1 MPHAHASSS
10 QAFAPAP
17 QSARRGSLLLAVLG
31 AAVLGPAGV
40 AAAAPSV
47 PDGFTITTFAPVP
60 VSTPVTVGADDI
72 TRLDGHD
79 FVGFNNSVPKT
90 GPAAT
95 GPQNSTVVQYN
106 DDGTIA
112 NTFSVRG
119 RVDGL
124 GADAAN
130 HRVIVTTNEDGNSTI
145 HTLQPSAVTPVVD
158 YTYSPNPSASADT
171 THDNTLQ
178 TGGGTDAVQVIN
190 GKIYLAASNPNDLT
204 AAANPNPKATATF
217 QVTLSQSAGVNTAT
231 LTPTFADDATAS
243 VGGGASG
250 TTTLALTDPDSN
262 AAVPFFASLYGGDY
276 VLDSQ
281 ADQQLI
287 FVNGIDSASSFGP
300 SNLTQLPLT
309 HDDPSKPA
317 STLGAGVDDIR
328 WSEGDSGSLIVVDG
342 KSNIVYKIT
351 GPFSAFQAF
360 AALDTLGANAN
371 TTEVDALDS
380 ATGKLKPFATGFGT
394 AKGLLW
400 VPNSRSEG
408 PQSPPDQDEQGDNGG
423 GNAGGGGD
431 GAGGGDHHGGHGGH
445 HPHKPI
451 KAHHHARKTSKH
463 RHHHRHSP
471 RHARHHG

>member
-1 MPHAHASSS
+1 MPAAYASSS

-17 QSARRGSLLLAVLG
+17 RGARRGSLLLAVLG
-31 AAVLGPAGV
+31 VAALGPAGV
-40 AAAAPSV
+40 AAATPSV
-47 PDGFTITTFAPVP
+47 PDGFTITSFAPPP
-60 VSTPVTVGADDI
+60 VASPATVGADDI

-79 FVGFNNSVPKT
+79 FVGFNNGVPKT

-95 GPQNSTVVQYN
+95 GPQNSTVVEYN

-145 HTLQPSAVTPVVD
+145 HTLEPTATTPVVD

-217 QVTLSQSAGVNTAT
+217 QVTLSGTTAT
-231 LTPTFADDATAS
+231 LTPTFPDDATAS
-243 VGGGASG
+243 VGGGGSG

-262 AAVPFFASLYGGDY
+262 AAVPFFAPFFGGDY

-287 FVNGIDSASSFGP
+287 FVNGIDSSSSFGP
-300 SNLTQLPLT
+300 GNLTQLSLK
-309 HDDPSKPA
+309 HDDPSNPG

-342 KSNIVYKIT
+342 KTNVVYRIT
-351 GPFSAFQAF
+351 GPFPAFGAF
-360 AALDTLGANAN
+360 ASLDTLGANAN
-371 TTEVDALDS
+371 TTEVDALDP
-380 ATGKLKPFATGFGT
+380 ATGKLSPFATGFGT

-400 VPNSRSEG
+400 VSSTG
-408 PQSPPDQDEQGDNGG
+408 PEERPEEDGQGDNGG
-423 GNAGGGGD
+423 GNGGGG
-431 GAGGGDHHGGHGGH
+431 GGGDHHGGDGNHHHG
-445 HPHKPI
+445 HKHK
-451 KAHHHARKTSKH
+451 KAHHHSHKVSKH
-463 RHHHRHSP
+463 RHHHGRSAHSG
-471 RHARHHG
+471 RATRR

>member
-1 MPHAHASSS
+1 MPHVHASSS
-10 QAFAPAP
+10 QAFAPALRG
-17 QSARRGSLLLAVLG
+17 ARRGSLLLAALG
-31 AAVLGPAGV
+31 VTTLGPAGI

-47 PDGFTITTFAPVP
+47 PDGFTITTFAPAP
-60 VSTPVTVGADDI
+60 VTTPTTVGADDI

-79 FVGFNNSVPKT
+79 FVGLNNGVPKT

-95 GPQNSTVVQYN
+95 GPQNSTVVEYN

-112 NTFSVRG
+112 NTFSVHG

-145 HTLQPSAVTPVVD
+145 HTLEPAAATPVVD

-204 AAANPNPKATATF
+204 SAANPNPKATATF
-217 QVTLSQSAGVNTAT
+217 QVTLSGTAAT

-243 VGGGASG
+243 VGGGGSG

-262 AAVPFFASLYGGDY
+262 AEVPFFASLYGGDY

-287 FVNGIDSASSFGP
+287 FVNGIDTAGSFGAG
-300 SNLTQLPLT
+300 NLTQLPLT
-309 HDDPSKPA
+309 HDDPSKPG
-317 STLGAGVDDIR
+317 SMLGAGVDDIR

-342 KSNIVYKIT
+342 KSNTVYRIT
-351 GPFSAFQAF
+351 GPFPAFQAF
-360 AALDTLGANAN
+360 AALDTLGASAN
-371 TTEVDALDS
+371 TTEVDALDP
-380 ATGKLKPFATGFGT
+380 ATGKLRPFATGFGT

-400 VPNSRSEG
+400 VPNRDSQG
-408 PQSPPDQDEQGDNGG
+408 PQGPPDQGGPGGPGQGND
-423 GNAGGGGD
+423 GGD
-431 GAGGGDHHGGHGGH
+431 GGGDHHGDGNHDGHKHKKGH
-445 HPHKPI
+445 HRARKSSSHKHHG
-451 KAHHHARKTSKH
+451 HHHSSRGRK
-463 RHHHRHSP
+463 
-471 RHARHHG
+471 ARH